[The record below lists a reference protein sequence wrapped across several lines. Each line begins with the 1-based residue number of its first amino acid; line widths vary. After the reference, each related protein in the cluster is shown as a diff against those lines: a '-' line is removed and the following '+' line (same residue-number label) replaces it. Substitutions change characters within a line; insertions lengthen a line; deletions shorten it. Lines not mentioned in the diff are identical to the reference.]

1 MVPPPP
7 AEHTWTATGIPTVT
21 GDQTLPAVQNTPAEN
36 ITAAQ
41 PLEPPPYPGEQEAD
55 QSGVTLAQIRQEVIR
70 RLVEGNENLSFPLPE
85 VGTTSREDMPAMV
98 TAHSSTLD
106 ETNELDFPKD
116 YAKPENLETLPG
128 QETLPLKLKLPEP
141 QDFRQPSTSAKQ
153 STSPVKIKIEK
164 VSGKY
169 TVKQGP
175 YQPLNLKDET
185 DVTLVTISSDE
196 EETEGD
202 GEREETKGARGA
214 QL

>member
-1 MVPPPP
+1 MKISPFLCPKLGQLPVRTCPP
-7 AEHTWTATGIPTVT
+7 WL
-21 GDQTLPAVQNTPAEN
+21 QL
-36 ITAAQ
+36 
-41 PLEPPPYPGEQEAD
+41 
-55 QSGVTLAQIRQEVIR
+55 
-70 RLVEGNENLSFPLPE
+70 
-85 VGTTSREDMPAMV
+85 
-98 TAHSSTLD
+98 TAHSST
-106 ETNELDFPKD
+106 
-116 YAKPENLETLPG
+116 
-128 QETLPLKLKLPEP
+128 PEP